1 MLSETSTDEAPW
13 YVIPADHKWYMQWAV
28 GEILVDT
35 LRRLDLQ
42 LPVTDKARRRE
53 LVEGR
58 RLLAAE
64 RRGRRG

>member
-1 MLSETSTDEAPW
+1 
-13 YVIPADHKWYMQWAV
+13 MQWAV

-42 LPVTDKARRRE
+42 LPVMDKARRRE

-64 RRGRRG
+64 RPRRRG